1 MKPSMQTT
9 AFKIY
14 KNKLFTYSIIK
25 YTSKKMKKHVCMNVF
40 FNFFNHTKFPHITYL
55 VF

>member
-25 YTSKKMKKHVCMNVF
+25 SYKQKDEKACMYECF
-40 FNFFNHTKFPHITYL
+40 F
-55 VF
+55 